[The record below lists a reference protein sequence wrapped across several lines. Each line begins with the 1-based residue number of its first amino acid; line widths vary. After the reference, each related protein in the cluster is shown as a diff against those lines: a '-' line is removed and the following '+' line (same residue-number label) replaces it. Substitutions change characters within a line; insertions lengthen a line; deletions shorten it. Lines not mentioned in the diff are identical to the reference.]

1 MSKTQQRGIAW
12 VTGASR
18 GIGRAIARALAAQG
32 YGVVASS
39 RDVQAC
45 APLVEEARALGW
57 TMHAVACDVRS
68 EASVREAHA
77 WITAHVGVVS
87 VLVNNAGVTRFT
99 SFETSA
105 LADFDEL
112 IAVNLR
118 GPFICTKAVLP
129 AMKQQRS
136 GAIVMINSMAARE
149 VFRDSAMYSATKAG
163 LKLMTDCLRLEVRSS
178 GIRVLGVYPGATHT
192 DIWPERVRE
201 KRGSAMMPPDRIGD
215 AVASLLVVPE
225 DTMIE
230 DVFMQ
235 PIGGPL

>member
-1 MSKTQQRGIAW
+1 MSAGQGRGIAW

-18 GIGRAIARALAAQG
+18 GIGRAIARSLAARGFQ
-32 YGVVASS
+32 VVASA
-39 RDVQAC
+39 RTAEAC
-45 APLVEEARALGW
+45 AALLDEARTQGW
-57 TMHAVACDVRS
+57 QMHAVTCDVRS
-68 EASVREAHA
+68 EASVAAAHA
-77 WITAHVGVVS
+77 WITEHVGVVS

-99 SFETSA
+99 SFDRSELS
-105 LADFDEL
+105 DFDEL

-118 GPFICTKAVLP
+118 GPFLCTKQVLP
-129 AMKQQRS
+129 AMKERRS

-163 LKLMTDCLRLEVRSS
+163 LKLMTDCLRLEVRSA

-192 DIWPERVRE
+192 EIWPERVRE
-201 KRGSAMMPPDRIGD
+201 KRGAAMMPPDRIGET
-215 AVASLLVVPE
+215 VASLLVVPE